1 MRKTDLSRW
10 AAISEIV
17 ATVAV
22 VVSLLLVA
30 YSIKRNTDEMETAN
44 SNFLYQLDEQITG
57 DISRDAGL
65 ASIFVKAEQKE
76 PLSDIEKFQYIYVW
90 HRYLSVWEIAWTQY
104 KSGSLSFIDWRDWD
118 RYLSESFTEAMP
130 EKWWIEIKSQYKPE
144 FVEHV
149 DAKFADN

>member
-1 MRKTDLSRW
+1 MRKLNLSRW

-17 ATVAV
+17 ATAVV

-30 YSIKRNTDEMETAN
+30 YNIKQNTDEMEIAN

-57 DISRDAGL
+57 DLSGNERL
-65 ASIFVKAEQKE
+65 ASIFIKVAQNEA
-76 PLSDIEKFQYIYVW
+76 LSDTEKFQYVYVW

-104 KSGSLSFIDWRDWD
+104 RSGSLSSIDWRDWD
-118 RYLSESFTEAMP
+118 LYLTESLTGSLP
-130 EKWWIEIKSQYKPE
+130 EEWWIEIRLNYKPE

-149 DAKFADN
+149 DAKYADN